1 MQNNTGATGLICV
14 LTIQHFQ
21 RQHLRKVTALEQGET
36 ILDLYGWT
44 IYERMDAFKSEL
56 QYTDESN
63 HELLKNRFRQKWPG
77 INLCWDLVKL

>member
-36 ILDLYGWT
+36 ILDLY
-44 IYERMDAFKSEL
+44 
-56 QYTDESN
+56 
-63 HELLKNRFRQKWPG
+63 
-77 INLCWDLVKL
+77 V